1 MEALQMSQWKQLNQ
15 HYYMNSPSSK
25 LKQSFFPFKL
35 RAFFCTSSLSPLN
48 LDQAQNVLTQPPILT
63 PGKPKNTLS
72 SNGVAGRA
80 VKFSDAQL
88 KENWLDSLTCPVPDI
103 SDPFNGSWTHA
114 VSDWVLGI
122 DPDIHGALALLKSVE
137 SGSSA
142 QVFDSPHLQVL
153 VGKRVRRRLDAKSI
167 VQFLRSL
174 DAPSGTTAYIEQSIP
189 FPQDGKQGWWSGGF
203 GYGLW
208 IGILVAS
215 GFSVVPVPSM
225 LWKKQFTLSGGR
237 STKDD
242 SRRLASTLFPS
253 LSPLLKRKKDHG
265 RAESLLIAAY
275 GQGLKKLNSSCMS
288 EELEPNNGKLP

>member
-1 MEALQMSQWKQLNQ
+1 MSQWKQLNQ

-142 QVFDSPHLQVL
+142 QAS
-153 VGKRVRRRLDAKSI
+153 KWVRFNLHF
-167 VQFLRSL
+167 FLKNMFL
-174 DAPSGTTAYIEQSIP
+174 P
-189 FPQDGKQGWWSGGF
+189 FTCD
-203 GYGLW
+203 
-208 IGILVAS
+208 I
-215 GFSVVPVPSM
+215 FS
-225 LWKKQFTLSGGR
+225 K
-237 STKDD
+237 
-242 SRRLASTLFPS
+242 
-253 LSPLLKRKKDHG
+253 
-265 RAESLLIAAY
+265 LISF
-275 GQGLKKLNSSCMS
+275 NITR
-288 EELEPNNGKLP
+288 

>member
-1 MEALQMSQWKQLNQ
+1 MEALQMRQGQQLNQ
-15 HYYMNSPSSK
+15 PFYMNSPSSK
-25 LKQSFFPFKL
+25 LKQSFSSFKL
-35 RAFFCTSSLSPLN
+35 RAFFCTSLLSPLN
-48 LDQAQNVLTQPPILT
+48 SDQAQNLLTQPPILT
-63 PGKPKNTLS
+63 RRKSKNTLS

-88 KENWLDSLTCPVPDI
+88 KENWLDSLTCPFPDI
-103 SDPFNGSWTHA
+103 PNPFNGSWTHPA
-114 VSDWVLGI
+114 SDWVLGI

-167 VQFLRSL
+167 VQLLRSL

-189 FPQDGKQGWWSGGF
+189 FPQDGKQCLLCYGKNNLHHPEGGLQRWW
-203 GYGLW
+203 
-208 IGILVAS
+208 ILT
-215 GFSVVPVPSM
+215 
-225 LWKKQFTLSGGR
+225 QQ
-237 STKDD
+237 DD

-265 RAESLLIAAY
+265 RAEALLIAAY
-275 GQGLKKLNSSCMS
+275 GQGLKKLNSSCIS
-288 EELEPNNGKLP
+288 EELELNNGKLP

>member
-1 MEALQMSQWKQLNQ
+1 MEALQMRQGQQLNQ
-15 HYYMNSPSSK
+15 PFYMNSPSSK
-25 LKQSFFPFKL
+25 LKQSFSSFKL
-35 RAFFCTSSLSPLN
+35 RAFFCTSLLSPLN
-48 LDQAQNVLTQPPILT
+48 SDQAQNLLTQPPILT
-63 PGKPKNTLS
+63 RRKSKNTLS

-88 KENWLDSLTCPVPDI
+88 KENWLDSLTCPFPDI
-103 SDPFNGSWTHA
+103 PNPFNGSWTHPA
-114 VSDWVLGI
+114 SDWVLGI

-167 VQFLRSL
+167 VQLLRSL

-189 FPQDGKQGWWSGGF
+189 FPQDGKQ
-203 GYGLW
+203 
-208 IGILVAS
+208 
-215 GFSVVPVPSM
+215 
-225 LWKKQFTLSGGR
+225 
-237 STKDD
+237 DD

-265 RAESLLIAAY
+265 RAEALLIAAY
-275 GQGLKKLNSSCMS
+275 GQGLKKLNSSCIS
-288 EELEPNNGKLP
+288 EELELNNGKLP

>member
-1 MEALQMSQWKQLNQ
+1 MEALQMRQGQQLNQ
-15 HYYMNSPSSK
+15 PFYMNSPSSK
-25 LKQSFFPFKL
+25 LKQSFSSFKL
-35 RAFFCTSSLSPLN
+35 RAFFCTSLLSPLN
-48 LDQAQNVLTQPPILT
+48 SDQAQNLLTQPPILT
-63 PGKPKNTLS
+63 RRKSKNTLS

-88 KENWLDSLTCPVPDI
+88 KENWLDSLTCPFPDI
-103 SDPFNGSWTHA
+103 PNPFNGSWTHPA
-114 VSDWVLGI
+114 SDWVLGI

-167 VQFLRSL
+167 VQLLRSL

-225 LWKKQFTLSGGR
+225 LWKKQFAPSGGR
-237 STKDD
+237 STKEGP
-242 SRRLASTLFPS
+242 RLY
-253 LSPLLKRKKDHG
+253 
-265 RAESLLIAAY
+265 SLLPMARA
-275 GQGLKKLNSSCMS
+275 
-288 EELEPNNGKLP
+288 

>member
-1 MEALQMSQWKQLNQ
+1 MEALQMRQWQQLNQ
-15 HYYMNSPSSK
+15 PYYMNSPSSK
-25 LKQSFFPFKL
+25 LKQSFSSFKL

-48 LDQAQNVLTQPPILT
+48 SDQAQNLLTQPPILT
-63 PGKPKNTLS
+63 PRKSRNTLS

-88 KENWLDSLTCPVPDI
+88 KENWLDSLTCPFPNI
-103 SDPFNGSWTHA
+103 SNPFNGSWTHVA
-114 VSDWVLGI
+114 SDWVLGI

-167 VQFLRSL
+167 VQLLRSL

-225 LWKKQFTLSGGR
+225 LWKKQFALSGGR
-237 STKDD
+237 STKEGL
-242 SRRLASTLFPS
+242 RLY
-253 LSPLLKRKKDHG
+253 
-265 RAESLLIAAY
+265 SLLPMAKA
-275 GQGLKKLNSSCMS
+275 
-288 EELEPNNGKLP
+288 